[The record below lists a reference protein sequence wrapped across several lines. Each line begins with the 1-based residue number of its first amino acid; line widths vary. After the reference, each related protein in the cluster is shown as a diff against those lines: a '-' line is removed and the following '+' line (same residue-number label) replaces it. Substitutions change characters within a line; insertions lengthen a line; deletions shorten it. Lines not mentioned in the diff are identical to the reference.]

1 MNKLPRLGALNKLT
15 NEYVLPYIANK
26 QDEHICPDCNKDLI
40 LKKGTKRV
48 HHFAHYSDIDPC
60 NYYNKPTES
69 QIHKDAKFLLK
80 WLLEKKV
87 SITFTRK
94 CNREG
99 EIDEFTIPVITE
111 TSLIK
116 LEHRF
121 NYNNALKIADVAYL
135 NNNEVAYIFE
145 ICNTHKT
152 NEDDRP
158 EPWFE
163 IDALKLVMT
172 VNQIMTQPT
181 ELKIECIRDV
191 NCSMCKK
198 FQDLDSKNLVELK
211 SNQQDLEWYIRYK
224 TGQRIFIDSEDL
236 EYFKI
241 NKNINKNKWH
251 LRFDFDSRD
260 KSHIDNDNQKIF
272 ELFNKFYSDKKVL
285 VRSWK
290 GGISFFIT
298 SKSNTRKYTYDTLY
312 SSKKALN
319 DHNGQGTIYIIKDIL
334 NNIPILDHIS
344 ASAN

>member
-1 MNKLPRLGALNKLT
+1 MA
-15 NEYVLPYIANK
+15 
-26 QDEHICPDCNKDLI
+26 
-40 LKKGTKRV
+40 
-48 HHFAHYSDIDPC
+48 
-60 NYYNKPTES
+60 
-69 QIHKDAKFLLK
+69 
-80 WLLEKKV
+80 
-87 SITFTRK
+87 
-94 CNREG
+94 
-99 EIDEFTIPVITE
+99 
-111 TSLIK
+111 
-116 LEHRF
+116 
-121 NYNNALKIADVAYL
+121 
-135 NNNEVAYIFE
+135 
-145 ICNTHKT
+145 
-152 NEDDRP
+152 
-158 EPWFE
+158 
-163 IDALKLVMT
+163 

-224 TGQRIFIDSEDL
+224 TGQRIFIDCEDL
-236 EYFKI
+236 NMFLI
-241 NKNINKNKWH
+241 NKNINKNRWINRSYLLYLNDFFSGKELEEDGTIEYSSDEENIVKVQRQLSDEEIIVKVQRQLDKDCIWGDQWH

-298 SKSNTRKYTYDTLY
+298 SKNNTRKYTYDTLY

-319 DHNGQGTIYIIKDIL
+319 DYNGQGTIYIIKDIL